1 MTEAFFTWSSF
12 GTLTGSTLVVVVVG
26 NVLADVFGWRRK
38 WFLLLLSILV
48 SWAASSL
55 NHFVPEQARNDVGIE
70 DRSSDP
76 IVDRSDDNTNDDSE
90 ENSPKD
96 TTGIEP
102 NRMDTIEPGTAS
114 SAPWFLQMLLIG
126 FNGCLIYSCA
136 FGLQNSVIA
145 PAGSRAGARGTLM
158 ETEERMRRKD
168 EKRKRSWSLVYHRRL
183 PTPSRAKGGGA
194 GASHGSRCYSRL
206 VRRKRKIA
214 PPIRRVCRGM
224 SLGTGTLT

>member
-145 PAGSRAGARGTLM
+145 PAGSRAGGSRDTNGNGR
-158 ETEERMRRKD
+158 ED
-168 EKRKRSWSLVYHRRL
+168 EKERREAEEEL
-183 PTPSRAKGGGA
+183 ESRVSSTSTDAVQGE
-194 GASHGSRCYSRL
+194 RW
-206 VRRKRKIA
+206 RRWGQ
-214 PPIRRVCRGM
+214 PWEPV
-224 SLGTGTLT
+224 L